1 MFKYEL
7 GQKAKDKISGF
18 AGIIVA
24 RIEFLNGCKRYSLAP
39 EKLKDEKPIDSEY
52 FDEEQIIV
60 KALNK
65 AKKEKEKEGPGG
77 PYKKPNDGLKVKVK
91 F

>member
-18 AGIIVA
+18 VGIIVA
-24 RIEFLNGCKRYSLAP
+24 RIEFLNGCIRYSLAP
-39 EKLKDEKPIDSEY
+39 QKLKDEKPIDSEY
-52 FDEEQIIV
+52 FDEEQIIA
-60 KALNK
+60 KPLEK
-65 AKKEKEKEGPGG
+65 AKTEKRKAPGG
-77 PYKKPNDGLKVKVK
+77 PYKKPNDGLNVKVT